1 MCLEKGTEIMEF
13 ELIDKEKKVQLRNEN
28 LVSESAAMHWNNP
41 RTLSTLFEW
50 LIFKRE
56 VLKML

>member
-1 MCLEKGTEIMEF
+1 MCVEKGTEIMEF

-41 RTLSTLFEW
+41 RTLSTLFE
-50 LIFKRE
+50 
-56 VLKML
+56 